1 MIKINEKEYVCPI
14 EVSMDLIAGK
24 WKLLIMWHLRHKT
37 RRFGELQRKIPNV
50 TQKML
55 TQQLRE
61 LERDNLIH
69 REVYPV
75 VPPKVEYSLTPFGR
89 SFRPILDMM
98 LVWGHGYAETYGE
111 VNYELAP
118 DIEPEY
124 RQMVIEETKEAQSA

>member
-1 MIKINEKEYVCPI
+1 MIKLKDKEYMCPV

-24 WKLLIMWHLRHKT
+24 WKLLIMWHLRKKT

-89 SFRPILDMM
+89 SFRPILNMM
-98 LVWGHGYAETYGE
+98 LVWGHEYAKAYGE
-111 VNYELAP
+111 AHYEISP
-118 DIEPEY
+118 DIEPDFREEI
-124 RQMVIEETKEAQSA
+124 IEETAQPI

>member
-1 MIKINEKEYVCPI
+1 MIKLNEKEYSCPVEI
-14 EVSMDLIAGK
+14 SMDLTAGK
-24 WKLLIMWHLRHKT
+24 WKLLIMWHLRNKT
-37 RRFGELQRKIPNV
+37 RRFGELQKKIPQV

-61 LERDNLIH
+61 LERDRLVH

-75 VPPKVEYSLTPFGR
+75 VPPKVEYSLTPYGK

-98 LVWGHGYAETYGE
+98 MVWGYEYGRKHGETE
-111 VNYELAP
+111 YELTL

-124 RQMVIEETKEAQSA
+124 RREVIAVNEGG